1 MRLGLAGATSG
12 IAVKTVVTA
21 GELGVFGALDGVLV
35 GQFGSVL
42 DYSPDS

>member
-1 MRLGLAGATSG
+1 MAGAASG

-35 GQFGSVL
+35 ATVRFVL

>member
-1 MRLGLAGATSG
+1 MAGAASG

-35 GQFGSVL
+35 GVRFVL